1 MGVFMNQEVK
11 KEVIFRVTSIIL
23 WTLFLIFTTVFWFL
37 PKREFTRS
45 MAYSMDQSFFYLEE
59 LSDGI
64 SLLDMYPMSDEVGL
78 KQKSFSFQVVNQ
90 LDQEV
95 TYAVSFENDLSK
107 IENPEKLLKSNYLRY
122 QIVRNGEPLPIQN
135 LNLDGTLLVSTV
147 NAHSQDVYE
156 LRVWLDKNVGNE
168 AQDKEFYGFVSI
180 HTIFSE

>member
-1 MGVFMNQEVK
+1 MIFTIEYQREWKKRKTNMN
-11 KEVIFRVTSIIL
+11 IIL
-23 WTLFLIFTTVFWFL
+23 YGSRYGTAQRYA
-37 PKREFTRS
+37 K
-45 MAYSMDQSFFYLEE
+45 E
-59 LSDGI
+59 LSKRTNI
-64 SLLDMYPMSDEVGL
+64 
-78 KQKSFSFQVVNQ
+78 N
-90 LDQEV
+90 
-95 TYAVSFENDLSK
+95 AVSFENDLSK